1 MFVACPRLRT
11 FIINKRNVLSTGISV
26 RSISNNS
33 GEAISSKCRLISV
46 KGERG
51 LKSIRHKTAR
61 ANTGL
66 KRGGYSEGGKATWI
80 PEGGINPPS
89 LSPMLT
95 HLDNGDEAII
105 FSAPE
110 ARYVSM
116 RIRLSDLMW
125 IPIVSDLLSTLLSR
139 RDIYIYS
146 VCGDLPAICL
156 RFKKIGSIGRLS
168 IGPSWCFH
176 QINPLIAILHIEY
189 NVNV

>member
-1 MFVACPRLRT
+1 MPAALHT
-11 FIINKRNVLSTGISV
+11 FNINKRNVLLTAINVG
-26 RSISNNS
+26 RTSNNS
-33 GEAISSKCRLISV
+33 GEAISGKCRLIFV

-61 ANTGL
+61 ANTRL

-125 IPIVSDLLSTLLSR
+125 IPIVSDLLSTSLSLR
-139 RDIYIYS
+139 ARYTLIPS
-146 VCGDLPAICL
+146 VQIAAVCFG
-156 RFKKIGSIGRLS
+156 FKKNQFDISPGVV
-168 IGPSWCFH
+168 
-176 QINPLIAILHIEY
+176 INKL
-189 NVNV
+189 

>member
-1 MFVACPRLRT
+1 MPAALHT
-11 FIINKRNVLSTGISV
+11 FNINKRNVLLTAINVG
-26 RSISNNS
+26 RTSNNS
-33 GEAISSKCRLISV
+33 GEAISGKCRLIFV

-61 ANTGL
+61 ANTRL

-125 IPIVSDLLSTLLSR
+125 IPIVSDLLSTSLSPGE
-139 RDIYIYS
+139 IHPYS
-146 VCGDLPAICL
+146 VCADCSRLL
-156 RFKKIGSIGRLS
+156 RI
-168 IGPSWCFH
+168 
-176 QINPLIAILHIEY
+176 
-189 NVNV
+189 

>member
-1 MFVACPRLRT
+1 MRAKHWREAKKDKEFLFTKRNLSRELGRFVTAST
-11 FIINKRNVLSTGISV
+11 FNINKPNVLVTAINVGHISD
-26 RSISNNS
+26 NF
-33 GEAISSKCRLISV
+33 GEAISGKRQLIFV
-46 KGERG
+46 KGEQG

-61 ANTGL
+61 ANTRL
-66 KRGGYSEGGKATWI
+66 KRGGYSEGRKATWI

-125 IPIVSDLLSTLLSR
+125 IPIVSDLLSPGE
-139 RDIYIYS
+139 IHPYS
-146 VCGDLPAICL
+146 VCADC
-156 RFKKIGSIGRLS
+156 SRLLE
-168 IGPSWCFH
+168 I
-176 QINPLIAILHIEY
+176 
-189 NVNV
+189 

>member
-1 MFVACPRLRT
+1 MSKHNA
-11 FIINKRNVLSTGISV
+11 LSTAISKFV
-26 RSISNNS
+26 SNNS
-33 GEAISSKCRLISV
+33 GKAISGKCRLIFV

-125 IPIVSDLLSTLLSR
+125 ISIVSDLLSALLSLSR
-139 RDIYIYS
+139 QDILLFRPWRLQPS
-146 VCGDLPAICL
+146 V
-156 RFKKIGSIGRLS
+156 
-168 IGPSWCFH
+168 
-176 QINPLIAILHIEY
+176 
-189 NVNV
+189 

>member
-1 MFVACPRLRT
+1 MSTNFR
-11 FIINKRNVLSTGISV
+11 KRS
-26 RSISNNS
+26 
-33 GEAISSKCRLISV
+33 E
-46 KGERG
+46 G

-61 ANTGL
+61 ANTRL
-66 KRGGYSEGGKATWI
+66 KRGGYSKGGKATWI

-125 IPIVSDLLSTLLSR
+125 IPIVSDLLSTSLSR
-139 RDIYIYS
+139 
-146 VCGDLPAICL
+146 
-156 RFKKIGSIGRLS
+156 
-168 IGPSWCFH
+168 
-176 QINPLIAILHIEY
+176 
-189 NVNV
+189 

>member
-1 MFVACPRLRT
+1 MST
-11 FIINKRNVLSTGISV
+11 EINVKRINNNLGKVSV
-26 RSISNNS
+26 QAN
-33 GEAISSKCRLISV
+33 RLIFV
-46 KGERG
+46 RGERG
-51 LKSIRHKTAR
+51 LKSIKHKTAR

-66 KRGGYSEGGKATWI
+66 KRGGYSSEGGKATWI

-125 IPIVSDLLSTLLSR
+125 IPIVSDLLSTSLSR
-139 RDIYIYS
+139 RDTPLFRLWRLQPS
-146 VCGDLPAICL
+146 V
-156 RFKKIGSIGRLS
+156 
-168 IGPSWCFH
+168 
-176 QINPLIAILHIEY
+176 
-189 NVNV
+189 

>member
-1 MFVACPRLRT
+1 MPAALHT
-11 FIINKRNVLSTGISV
+11 FNINKRNVLSTAINVG
-26 RSISNNS
+26 RTSNNS
-33 GEAISSKCRLISV
+33 GKAISGKCRLILV

-61 ANTGL
+61 ANTRL

-80 PEGGINPPS
+80 PEGGINPLS

-125 IPIVSDLLSTLLSR
+125 IPIVSDLLSTSLSPGE
-139 RDIYIYS
+139 IYPYS
-146 VCGDLPAICL
+146 VCADCSRLL
-156 RFKKIGSIGRLS
+156 RILKN
-168 IGPSWCFH
+168 
-176 QINPLIAILHIEY
+176 QIDISPGVFINKS
-189 NVNV
+189 

>member
-1 MFVACPRLRT
+1 MLAASHF
-11 FIINKRNVLSTGISV
+11 FSINKRNVLLTAINVG
-26 RSISNNS
+26 RISNNS
-33 GEAISSKCRLISV
+33 GEAISGKCQLIFV
-46 KGERG
+46 KGKRG

-61 ANTGL
+61 ANTRL
-66 KRGGYSEGGKATWI
+66 KRGYSEGGKATWI

-125 IPIVSDLLSTLLSR
+125 IPIVSDLLLTSLSR
-139 RDIYIYS
+139 REIQPYS
-146 VCGDLPAICL
+146 ICADC
-156 RFKKIGSIGRLS
+156 SRLLE
-168 IGPSWCFH
+168 I
-176 QINPLIAILHIEY
+176 
-189 NVNV
+189 

>member
-1 MFVACPRLRT
+1 MSGAQA
-11 FIINKRNVLSTGISV
+11 IIR
-26 RSISNNS
+26 
-33 GEAISSKCRLISV
+33 GEAISGKCRLIFV

-61 ANTGL
+61 ANTRL

-125 IPIVSDLLSTLLSR
+125 IPIVSDLLSASLSPGE
-139 RDIYIYS
+139 IHPHS
-146 VCGDLPAICL
+146 VCADCSRLL
-156 RFKKIGSIGRLS
+156 RI
-168 IGPSWCFH
+168 
-176 QINPLIAILHIEY
+176 
-189 NVNV
+189 